1 MRKQILIPAAALII
15 MGGMVSCNG
24 NKAKTADTQET
35 TATTTPEST
44 APTPVGNQPLSY
56 AVKVSPD
63 SAILGKKG
71 EAFIKFEE
79 GNAIAL
85 QDADGKSTGTEVT
98 IKMSITNRSKLDNKV
113 YFTVEF
119 SNSRLELDNG
129 TSITYK
135 SADGNT
141 SPEAESTG
149 QASVVFEVPAGAKP
163 AKLSLFLDGTR
174 VSTGISLEEKK

>member
-15 MGGMVSCNG
+15 MSGMASCG

-35 TATTTPEST
+35 TATTTPESA

-56 AVKVSPD
+56 VVKISPD

-71 EAFIKFEE
+71 EAFIKFED

-98 IKMSITNRSKLDNKV
+98 IKMSITNRSKLDNKT

-119 SNSRLELDNG
+119 SNARLELDNG
-129 TSITYK
+129 TAITYK
-135 SADGNT
+135 TSDGTTN
-141 SPEAESTG
+141 PEAESTS
-149 QASVVFEVPAGAKP
+149 QASVIFDVPAGAKP

>member
-15 MGGMVSCNG
+15 MGGMVSCG

-35 TATTTPEST
+35 AATTPEST
-44 APTPVGNQPLSY
+44 ATTPVGNQPLSY

-71 EAFIKFEE
+71 EAFIRFEE

-98 IKMSITNRSKLDNKV
+98 IKMSITNRSKLDNQTF
-113 YFTVEF
+113 FTVEF
-119 SNSRLELDNG
+119 SNARLELDNG
-129 TSITYK
+129 TSITNK
-135 SADGNT
+135 SSDGKTN
-141 SPEAESTG
+141 PEAESTG

-174 VSTGISLEEKK
+174 VSNTVSLEEKK